1 MLQVVPHNPPKY
13 GIGDS
18 VKVSVR
24 FPVGHYRVPMYV
36 RGKDVTITRILGRY
50 VNPEEEGFGKNAGN
64 KLWCYLV
71 TIYQHALWPSYMGK
85 ENDRLEIEVFEP
97 WLEHFKTQQ
106 Q

>member
-36 RGKDVTITRILGRY
+36 RGKEVTITRILGRY

-71 TIYQHALWPSYMGK
+71 TIPQQALWPSYMGK
-85 ENDRLEIEVFEP
+85 ENDRLEIEIFEP